1 MTIIVKGLGADQEL
15 RARVLATMETILGKT
30 RVKPTTATVVFMT
43 ENGSRG
49 GVTICC
55 AVTVMVPRQAP
66 LRVSQ
71 VAVAASMAFNG
82 AVHALE
88 RMLSGAP
95 DRRRA
100 LSRRPKKY
108 YVARRALETSS

>member
-1 MTIIVKGLGADQEL
+1 MPDDDHRQESRRRPGTAGAGP
-15 RARVLATMETILGKT
+15 RYLGKT

-43 ENGSRG
+43 EKGSRG

-55 AVTVMVPRQAP
+55 AVTVMVLRQAP